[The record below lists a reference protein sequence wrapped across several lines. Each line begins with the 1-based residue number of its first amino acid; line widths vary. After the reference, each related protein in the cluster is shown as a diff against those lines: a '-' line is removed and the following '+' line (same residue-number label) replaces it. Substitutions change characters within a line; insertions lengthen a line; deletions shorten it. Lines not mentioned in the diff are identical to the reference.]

1 MTTGAVES
9 RLDRRGSRSGTPAPG
24 PRRRPGA
31 VLARVLGALFT
42 MMAALQLA
50 DLAGFVAVLD
60 TFRLGDAGVA
70 WALAAVLLTGEVV
83 SGLWLLF
90 VPRYRPLGP
99 AVVFAATSVLW
110 SALAVQAFA
119 RGLAVPNCGCFGVYL
134 AQPLRWWVL
143 VQDGL
148 LLIYATLLLRTAVR
162 WTQAGGDVR
171 TPSLPG

>member
-1 MTTGAVES
+1 MSTHAVEP
-9 RLDRRGSRSGTPAPG
+9 RLGLPGRHAGAPAPG
-24 PRRRPGA
+24 SRRAGTT
-31 VLARVLGALFT
+31 LARVLGALFT
-42 MMAALQLA
+42 MMAVLQLA
-50 DLAGFVAVLD
+50 DLTGFVAVLD
-60 TFRLGDAGVA
+60 TFRLGGTGVA

-110 SALAVQAFA
+110 SALAMQAFA
-119 RGLAVPNCGCFGVYL
+119 RGLVLPNCGCFGVYL

-148 LLIYATLLLRTAVR
+148 LLGYSALLLRGGALE
-162 WTQAGGDVR
+162 AGGR
-171 TPSLPG
+171 

>member
-1 MTTGAVES
+1 MTAGAAEP
-9 RLDRRGSRSGTPAPG
+9 RLGHLGLGHPGSRSGTGGPG
-24 PRRRPGA
+24 LRRRPGA

-50 DLAGFVAVLD
+50 DLTGFVAVLG
-60 TFRLGDAGVA
+60 TFRLGGEGVA
-70 WALAAVLLTGEVV
+70 WALAAVLLAGEVV

-90 VPRYRPLGP
+90 VPQYRPLGP
-99 AVVFAATSVLW
+99 AVVFAMTSVLW

-148 LLIYATLLLRTAVR
+148 LLSYAALLLRTAVR
-162 WTQAGGDVR
+162 WQQGAAET
-171 TPSLPG
+171 S